1 MSSLINISVVQLLSI
16 VESDVEYGGGGDF
29 KIWDS
34 VGAVGGGTPF
44 ELGKNGFETELQ
56 FPWPLCDGNPLKI
69 QIK

>member
-1 MSSLINISVVQLLSI
+1 LSSLINISVVQLLSI
-16 VESDVEYGGGGDF
+16 VASDVEYGGGGDF

-56 FPWPLCDGNPLKI
+56 FP
-69 QIK
+69 